1 MRLKSSYRPKPYR
14 DGGAVPLSVE
24 VDTPRAH
31 IEADKA
37 TAHMLPAME
46 AGAQASIDIDHP
58 DHPDHRDEASRAF
71 KKQIDALRRSEEI
84 QRQRNADLSTQREHA
99 DHVKLIQEHIK
110 SHPDMLK
117 HPQVLAAA
125 ADEVGRGDHG
135 LAVHS
140 LAFFDRVKANFED
153 RLHRQSMDEP
163 APSAPSRRARGGA
176 VDDDGDE
183 PARTRFMSA
192 PVSREWYGDTM
203 SERQSG
209 NRPGRITLSVEQKDM
224 ARRLGQSEVEYAR
237 GLIEMRERDK
247 ELGR

>member
-163 APSAPSRRARGGA
+163 APSAPSRRAR
-176 VDDDGDE
+176 
-183 PARTRFMSA
+183 
-192 PVSREWYGDTM
+192 DTM